1 MEHSSSEISIIGELT
16 WVCKMSSIVNFYDL
30 LNVLTKY

>member
-1 MEHSSSEISIIGELT
+1 MKHNSSEIPIIGELT
-16 WVCKMSSIVNFYDL
+16 WVCKMSSIVNDF